1 MNKIQIM
8 TDSCADY
15 DASYDKKYNI
25 ACIAFSI
32 FFKGKEM
39 KIGTGYDDKIK
50 ASKIFDSLRNGE
62 RIYTL
67 PATEYEI
74 ERTMKRYLDEGL
86 DILYVGCCAKQS
98 STIVKATKIA
108 KNLSKIYPDQRIEV
122 IDSLNAGAGEGLLV
136 IEACKLLEEG
146 LSLDEIKK
154 GIYRKR
160 KNVIQYAV
168 PENLIYMSRA
178 NKISSSS
185 ALFGNLFGIKPILI
199 SDKNGLQCS
208 YKQVRGREESLRE
221 IVRLFKE
228 NVIEPENQNVVI
240 IHGDDLEAA
249 NYVKDL
255 LLQDDFICED
265 VQILCI
271 GPAVGIT
278 MGPNMV
284 GVFGFGKAVEFVSK

>member
-15 DASYDKKYNI
+15 DASFDQKYNI

-32 FFKGKEM
+32 YLKGKEI

-50 ASKIFDSLRNGE
+50 PGRIFEPLRNGE

-74 ERTMKRYLDEGL
+74 ETKMREYLDQGY
-86 DILYVGCCAKQS
+86 DILYIGCCAKQS
-98 STIVKATKIA
+98 STIIKANKVA
-108 KNLSKIYPDQRIEV
+108 RHLSRAYPDQKIEI

-146 LSLDEIKK
+146 LEIEEIKK
-154 GIYRKR
+154 AIYRKR

-168 PENLIYMSRA
+168 PENLIFMSKA
-178 NKISSSS
+178 NKIGAST
-185 ALFGNLFGIKPILI
+185 AIIGNMFGVKPILI
-199 SDKNGLQCS
+199 SDKNGVQCAL
-208 YKQVRGREESLRE
+208 KQVRGREKSLKE
-221 IVRLFKE
+221 IVKLFKE
-228 NVIEPENQNVVI
+228 NVIEPENQDVVI
-240 IHGDDLEAA
+240 IHGDDEESAL
-249 NYVKDL
+249 YVKEL
-255 LLQDDFICED
+255 LLSDNFVCHD
-265 VQILCI
+265 VHVLCI
-271 GPAVGIT
+271 GPSVGIT

-284 GVFGFGKAVEFVSK
+284 GIFGFGKSVEFEAE